1 MPGWLERIR
10 ALWAGLWGRREG
22 MPEAQPQLVERPP
35 VEEPRLAPS
44 ESSSKPEVDEDLWW
58 YDEEL
63 IRRIIE
69 RVKRL

>member
-1 MPGWLERIR
+1 
-10 ALWAGLWGRREG
+10 